1 MKKIM
6 LTGILAGAFL
16 GNSFAQTLF
25 TYGNNVVTE
34 SEFLKVYK
42 KNNAAQKV
50 DYSEKALREYV
61 DLYSLFR
68 MKVAEANKQQL
79 DTASSVAGEIDNY
92 RRQLAKGFLT
102 DEEMVGRLVQEAY
115 DRSKEEVRVAH
126 ILLLTKPNSDTV
138 ALKKT
143 IDSIYNIISKG
154 KGDFAE
160 LAKTFSEDKGSK
172 NNGGDIGFFS
182 SLQTVY
188 PFENAAYTTEVG
200 KVSTPFRTNF
210 GYHILKVI
218 DKRPARGQLKV
229 AQILVN
235 TPKSTGD
242 AGVAAAKLKLDSI
255 QKELKNGAK
264 FEDLVAKYSDD
275 KFSKDNKGELP
286 VFGVGR
292 MVPAFDEAAFSLKNV
307 GDVSKPVQTEYGFH
321 IIKLLEKIGTKPFE
335 SVKKEFKTKVDNDS
349 RAQQARDMYFQKVKE
364 TNGFKE
370 NPKAWES
377 FIAQASNIADTGKD
391 AGQFSNNTFSKGGSN
406 SLFSLAGKNYTQDDF
421 VSFASGTTRGRIM
434 SQGSKDAIFRELYTM
449 YQSKVVNDFQE
460 HKLVD
465 ENPEF
470 KSLMQEYKD
479 GIMLFE
485 LMDRNVW
492 GKASKDTIGL
502 KAFYE
507 TQKEKYQWEPGFK
520 GSVYSFKDE
529 ASLKEG
535 LKLVNKKG
543 VTNEEIVKALNSEAK
558 RDAVSIQ
565 IGRYEFSKFADVP
578 ANKIIAGKASEAVKK
593 SDNTY
598 IVVKAEEVYTQKEIK
613 AFTDARGYIISS
625 YQDKLEKDWNNE
637 LRSKYPVTVNEEQLK
652 KLVK

>member
-6 LTGILAGAFL
+6 LTGILAGALL
-16 GNSFAQTLF
+16 GNSYAQTLF

-79 DTASSVAGEIDNY
+79 DTTSSVAGEIDNY

-115 DRSKEEVRVAH
+115 DRSKQEVRVAH

-143 IDSIYNIISKG
+143 IDSIYNVISKG
-154 KGDFAE
+154 KANFAD

-200 KVSTPFRTNF
+200 KVSAPFRTNF

-218 DKRPARGQLKV
+218 EKRPARGQLRV
-229 AQILVN
+229 AQILVS

-242 AGVAAAKLKLDSI
+242 AGISAAKLKLDSI

-321 IIKLLEKIGTKPFE
+321 IIKLLEKIETKPFE

-364 TNGFKE
+364 SNGFKE
-370 NPKAWES
+370 NAKAWES
-377 FIAQASNIADTGKD
+377 FIGQASNIEDTGKD
-391 AGQFSNNTFSKGGSN
+391 AGQFSIKTFNKGGSN
-406 SLFSLAGKNYTQDDF
+406 TLFTLAGKNYTQDDF
-421 VSFASGTTRGRIM
+421 VNFANSTTRGRIM
-434 SQGSKDAIFRELYTM
+434 TQGSKEVIFRELYTM

-460 HKLVD
+460 HKLVE

-529 ASLKEG
+529 TSLKEG

-543 VTNEEIVKALNSEAK
+543 ITNEEIVKALNSESK

-565 IGRYEFSKFADVP
+565 IGRYEFSKFTDVP
-578 ANKIIAGKASEAVKK
+578 ANKIIAGKASEAIKK

-598 IVVKAEEVYTQKEIK
+598 IVVKADEVYTQKEVK
-613 AFTDARGYIISS
+613 AFADARGYIISS

-652 KLVK
+652 KLIK

>member
-6 LTGILAGAFL
+6 LTGILAGTLL
-16 GNSFAQTLF
+16 GNSYAQTLF

-79 DTASSVAGEIDNY
+79 DTTSSVAGEIDNY

-115 DRSKEEVRVAH
+115 DRSKQEVRVAH
-126 ILLLTKPNSDTV
+126 ILLLIKPNSDTV

-143 IDSIYNIISKG
+143 IDSIYNLTNKG
-154 KGDFAE
+154 KVDFAD
-160 LAKTFSEDKGSK
+160 LAKTYSEDKGSK
-172 NNGGDIGFFS
+172 NNGGDIGYFS

-188 PFENAAYTTEVG
+188 PFENAAYKTEVG
-200 KVSTPFRTNF
+200 KISPPFRTNF

-218 DKRPARGQLKV
+218 DTRPARGQVKV
-229 AQILVN
+229 AQILVS

-242 AGVAAAKLKLDSI
+242 AGVVMAKLKLDSV
-255 QKELKNGAK
+255 QKELKSGAK
-264 FEDLVAKYSDD
+264 FEDVVAKYSED
-275 KFSKDNKGELP
+275 KFSRDNKGELP

-307 GDVSKPVQTEYGFH
+307 GDISKPVQTEYGFH
-321 IIKLLEKIGTKPFE
+321 IIKLLEKIETKPFE

-364 TNGFKE
+364 SNGFKE
-370 NPKAWES
+370 NTKAWES

-391 AGQFSNNTFSKGGSN
+391 AGQFNTKTFNKGGTN
-406 SLFSLAGKNYTQDDF
+406 SLFTLAGKNYTQDDF
-421 VSFASGTTRGRIM
+421 VNFALNTTRGRIM

-460 HKLVD
+460 HKLVE

-520 GSVYSFKDE
+520 GSVYNFKDE

-535 LKLVNKKG
+535 LKLINKKG
-543 VTNEEIVKALNSEAK
+543 ITNEEIVKALNSEAK

-565 IGRYEFSKFADVP
+565 IGRYEFSKFTEVP
-578 ANKIIAGKASEAVKK
+578 ANKIIAGKASEAIKK
-593 SDNTY
+593 SDNTFL
-598 IVVKAEEVYTQKEIK
+598 VVKADEV
-613 AFTDARGYIISS
+613 FTKRETKDFADARGYIISS

>member
-6 LTGILAGAFL
+6 LTGIFATALL

-68 MKVAEANKQQL
+68 MKVAEANKEQL
-79 DTASSVAGEIDNY
+79 DTTASVAGEIDNY

-115 DRSKEEVRVAH
+115 DRSKQEIRVAH
-126 ILLLTKPNSDTV
+126 ILILTKPNSDTV
-138 ALKKT
+138 AIKKT
-143 IDSIYNIISKG
+143 IDSIYNLVSKG
-154 KGDFAE
+154 KGDFAA
-160 LAKTFSEDKGSK
+160 LAKTFSEDKGSN
-172 NNGGDIGFFS
+172 NNGGDIGYFTA
-182 SLQTVY
+182 LQTVY
-188 PFENAAYTTEVG
+188 AFENAAYNTPVG
-200 KVSTPFRTNF
+200 KVSEPFRTNF

-218 DKRPARGQLKV
+218 DKRPARGQLRV
-229 AQILVN
+229 AQILVG
-235 TPKSTGD
+235 TPKSLGE
-242 AGVAAAKLKLDSI
+242 AGIEAAKLKLDTV
-255 QKELKNGAK
+255 QKELKNGAS
-264 FEDLVAKYSDD
+264 FEDLVIKYSDD

-292 MVPAFDEAAFSLKNV
+292 MTLAFDEAAFGLKNV
-307 GDVSKPVQTEYGFH
+307 GDISKPVQTDYGFH
-321 IIKLLEKIGTKPFE
+321 IIKLLEKTGTKPFE
-335 SVKKEFKTKVDNDS
+335 SVKKEYKTKVDNDS
-349 RAQQARDMYFQKVKE
+349 RAQQARDLYFQKVRQN
-364 TNGFKE
+364 NGFKE

-377 FIAQASNIADTGKD
+377 FAAQISKIPDTGKD
-391 AGQFSNNTFSKGGSN
+391 AGQYNNKTFSEGGSN
-406 SLFSLAGKNYTQDDF
+406 VMFSLAGKNYTQDDF
-421 VSFASGTTRGRIM
+421 VSFANSTTRGRIAQ
-434 SQGSKDAIFRELYTM
+434 STKETIFKELYSM

-485 LMDRNVW
+485 LMDKNVW
-492 GKASKDTIGL
+492 GKASKDTVGL

-507 TQKEKYQWEPGFK
+507 TQKDKYQWEPGFK

-529 ASLKEG
+529 ASMKEG
-535 LKLVNKKG
+535 MKLLNKKG
-543 VTNEEIVKALNSEAK
+543 ISNEEIVKTLNSETN

-565 IGRYEFSKFADVP
+565 IGRYEFNKFTDVP
-578 ANKIIAGKASEAVKK
+578 QNKIFAGKTSEAIKK
-593 SDNTY
+593 SDKTY
-598 IVVKAEEVYTQKEIK
+598 VVVKADEVYTQKENK
-613 AFTDARGYIISS
+613 AFTDARGYIISA

-637 LRSKYPVTVNEEQLK
+637 LRSKYPVVINEEQLK

>member
-1 MKKIM
+1 MKKTM
-6 LTGILAGAFL
+6 LTGILIGALL
-16 GNSFAQTLF
+16 GNSYAQTLF

-79 DTASSVAGEIDNY
+79 DTTSSVAGEIDNY

-102 DEEMVGRLVQEAY
+102 DEEMVSRLVQEAY
-115 DRSKEEVRVAH
+115 DRSKQEVRVAH
-126 ILLLTKPNSDTV
+126 ILLLTKPSSDTV

-143 IDSIYNIISKG
+143 IDSIYNVITKG
-154 KGDFAE
+154 KGNFAE

-172 NNGGDIGFFS
+172 NNGGDIGYFS
-182 SLQTVY
+182 ALQTVY
-188 PFENAAYTTEVG
+188 PFENAAYATEVG
-200 KVSTPFRTNF
+200 KVSAPFRTNF

-218 DKRPARGQLKV
+218 DKRPSRGQLKV
-229 AQILVN
+229 AQILVS
-235 TPKSTGD
+235 TPKSIGD
-242 AGVAAAKLKLDSI
+242 AGMAAAQLKVDSI
-255 QKELKNGAK
+255 QKELKNGAR
-264 FEDLVAKYSDD
+264 FEDLVTKYSDD

-307 GDVSKPVQTEYGFH
+307 GDVSKPIQTEYGFH
-321 IIKLLEKIGTKPFE
+321 IIKLLEKIGSKPFE

-377 FIAQASNIADTGKD
+377 FIAQTSKIADTGKE
-391 AGQFSNNTFSKGGSN
+391 AGQFNTKTFDKGGSN
-406 SLFSLAGKNYTQDDF
+406 TLFGLAGKNYTQDDF
-421 VSFASGTTRGRIM
+421 VSFAASTTRGRIM
-434 SQGSKDAIFRELYTM
+434 AQGTKDVIFRELYTM

-460 HKLVD
+460 HKLVE

-535 LKLVNKKG
+535 LKLINKKG
-543 VTNEEIVKALNSEAK
+543 VSNEEIVKALNSEAK
-558 RDAVSIQ
+558 RDAVNIQ
-565 IGRYEFSKFADVP
+565 VGRYEFNKFTDVP

-598 IVVKAEEVYTQKEIK
+598 TVVKADEVYQQKEIK

-637 LRSKYPVTVNEEQLK
+637 LRSKYPITINEEQLK